1 MLLFFSVSNVYR
13 VIFKILLRS
22 SKTDLAI
29 SASSLSISK
38 KEKEET
44 EDLFTERVLSVIF
57 IKTEVNK
64 QESSV
69 VIFSVVAFEAISII
83 KNRQYF
89 TNDFAMLSQY
99 CPK

>member
-1 MLLFFSVSNVYR
+1 MLFFIFNNYR
-13 VIFKILLRS
+13 VIFKILLRNN
-22 SKTDLAI
+22 KTDLAI

-44 EDLFTERVLSVIF
+44 EDFFTERVLSVIF

-69 VIFSVVAFEAISII
+69 VIFSVVAFETKGAKILQSS
-83 KNRQYF
+83 KRASSDNK
-89 TNDFAMLSQY
+89 S
-99 CPK
+99 